1 MYSLISFGMVG
12 DLLLLAVQDPA
23 NATANLDCVMS
34 ENVQLDNGELIT
46 WAEVALNG
54 VFTF

>member
-1 MYSLISFGMVG
+1 MVG
-12 DLLLLAVQDPA
+12 DLLLLAVQDTA

-34 ENVQLDNGELIT
+34 ESVQLDNGELIT

-54 VFTF
+54 VFLF

>member
-1 MYSLISFGMVG
+1 MVG
-12 DLLLLAVQDPA
+12 DLLLLAVQDTA

-34 ENVQLDNGELIT
+34 ESVQLDSGELIT

-54 VFTF
+54 VFLF

>member
-12 DLLLLAVQDPA
+12 DLLLLAVQDTA

-34 ENVQLDNGELIT
+34 ESVQLDSGELIT

-54 VFTF
+54 VISF